1 MNPEN
6 RKEIPLWS
14 SRAPL
19 AIENDTEH
27 LPTIT
32 PYYPSTW
39 KFNRKAVVILPGG
52 AYAHLADHEGR
63 GYAEYLASRGYCC
76 FVVKYRL
83 GSNGYHHPAELAD
96 AARGIR
102 FVRALAPELGIRPDG
117 IGVMGSSAGGHLAA
131 LLGNCHSEALYEE
144 GEDRTVSSRPDWT
157 ILCYPVITF
166 DPPFGNVYS
175 GEMLMGT
182 QTPAPELL
190 APLSCEKGVTA
201 DTPPAFIWHTGE
213 DGAVPVENSL
223 MYAAALRKNG
233 VPFELHIYEKGPH
246 GTGLFD
252 GHPWAE
258 EAVRWM
264 ERF

>member
-19 AIENDTEH
+19 AIENDTDH

-32 PYYPSTW
+32 PYYPSAW
-39 KFNRKAVVILPGG
+39 KFNCKAVVILPGG

-131 LLGNCHSEALYEE
+131 LLGNCYSEALYEE
-144 GEDRTVSSRPDWT
+144 VPLAETRVIPGAEAPDFGNFRYFTENNRFAAWDLMCAIEEDR
-157 ILCYPVITF
+157 
-166 DPPFGNVYS
+166 PPIANASNARTALEMINAVYAS
-175 GEMLMGT
+175 QLAGRIVRFPLADRNHPLEQKEM
-182 QTPAPELL
+182 
-190 APLSCEKGVTA
+190 
-201 DTPPAFIWHTGE
+201 
-213 DGAVPVENSL
+213 N
-223 MYAAALRKNG
+223 
-233 VPFELHIYEKGPH
+233 
-246 GTGLFD
+246 
-252 GHPWAE
+252 
-258 EAVRWM
+258 
-264 ERF
+264 

>member
-19 AIENDTEH
+19 AIENDTDH

-32 PYYPSTW
+32 PYYPSAW
-39 KFNRKAVVILPGG
+39 KFNCKAVVILPGG

-131 LLGNCHSEALYEE
+131 LLGNCYSEALYEE
-144 GEDRTVSSRPDWT
+144 GEDRTVSSRPDWM
-157 ILCYPVITF
+157 ILCYPVICCGELLGELGSF
-166 DPPFGNVYS
+166 LPEESYS
-175 GEMLMGT
+175 E
-182 QTPAPELL
+182 AVPELMR
-190 APLSCEKGVTA
+190 E
-201 DTPPAFIWHTGE
+201 I
-213 DGAVPVENSL
+213 
-223 MYAAALRKNG
+223 AAKIARN
-233 VPFELHIYEKGPH
+233 Y
-246 GTGLFD
+246 
-252 GHPWAE
+252 
-258 EAVRWM
+258 
-264 ERF
+264 